1 MNNENDITRQYT
13 DEQIWEMLK
22 PKMEKMGYNINLD
35 SVSCFN
41 GKALEELIV
50 TIYKSGYI
58 RGQKGRSFIIG
69 EKKKGHWEPC
79 YKGEKLP
86 EGTKVKLNK
95 KVDFTN
101 NSMWHFTKDSIG
113 YSTKEKVN
121 MFNNDTWILFEGEEY
136 PFYFGIITD
145 RLLKWVEE

>member
-1 MNNENDITRQYT
+1 MNNENDITREYT
-13 DEQIWEMLK
+13 DDEIWNMLK

-35 SVSCFN
+35 SVSCFS

-69 EKKKGHWEPC
+69 EKNNGHWEPC

-95 KVDFTN
+95 KVDFVE
-101 NSMWHFTKDSIG
+101 NSTWHFTKDSIG
-113 YSTKEKVN
+113 YSTKEEVN
-121 MFNNDTWILFEGEEY
+121 IFIDDTWILFEEEEY
-136 PFYFGIITD
+136 PFYFGPLTD
-145 RLLKWVEE
+145 RLLKWV